1 MRLLMSLLVILMAIG
16 IGFLLRH
23 RKKEL
28 TFRTTDEFIQYM
40 ANEAV
45 KDAARDGVSLDYSV
59 DSIKRVEAVLGK
71 LHDMYAANPASV
83 SVRGLGSAY
92 GAYVGEVMR
101 RTEPGAHWERDDP
114 VGGEKSYPLIWKAGH
129 SYPMAWCAHRIENGP
144 EDNVWVKYSLLKQRA
159 EQKK

>member
-1 MRLLMSLLVILMAIG
+1 MRLLMSLLVVLLALG

-28 TFRTTDEFIQYM
+28 TFRTTDEFIQCM

-45 KDAARDGVSLDYSV
+45 KDAARDSVSLDYSI
-59 DSIKRVEAVLGK
+59 DSIKRVEEVLGN

-92 GAYVGEVMR
+92 GAYVGEVIR

-144 EDNVWVKYSLLKQRA
+144 GDNVWVKYFVLKERA
-159 EQKK
+159 DEKK